1 MLLRLT
7 RFEELSIIQ
16 KDSRTSVL
24 IFCTRMLR
32 NSPLTDA
39 VTLCE
44 LIKYRFHVRCH
55 LPEQCH
61 WPAQLLTL
69 EVNDVP
75 LSFLIRWVRFSMTRA
90 DNLAIGLLFPICPQ
104 DKHQRAR
111 VRAPTETWCASS
123 NAPSPHTLLCHFM
136 ICFCLTFISQF
147 QVLSS
152 GAASE

>member
-90 DNLAIGLLFPICPQ
+90 DNLAIGLLFPICLQ

-111 VRAPTETWCASS
+111 VRAPTETY
-123 NAPSPHTLLCHFM
+123 
-136 ICFCLTFISQF
+136 
-147 QVLSS
+147 
-152 GAASE
+152 GARALMLRAHILYFATS